1 MIEIIKQN
9 KKKKANILVPKRSSL
24 KARLHCE
31 DLMFL
36 DFIRCLLDLDKDK
49 RPTASEALRHPFIT
63 ECKYQDGL

>member
-1 MIEIIKQN
+1 M
-9 KKKKANILVPKRSSL
+9 PKRSSL